1 MLMGVKCLE
10 CGQVLPPQIDLVAC
24 SSCDSP
30 WLGTEYDYAH
40 CGAIWRDE
48 LYRREMTLWRYKEL
62 LPVEPPAEEVSMGES
77 LTPLFR
83 LYPYERQFDHQ
94 YVYVKDE
101 RRNPTSSFK
110 DRQAAI
116 AVTAMQRAGVTEC
129 AMATAG
135 NAGIA
140 YAAYCARASIKLWL
154 FVSSRV
160 PNEKM
165 REISLYGAEVVK
177 VSGTY
182 DEAKR
187 VAAEFARHRGIY
199 LERGAKSIPS
209 RESMKTLAFEIA
221 EQLGMFDT
229 QQPGTFQ
236 SPDWYIQAVSG
247 GIGPIGVW
255 DGFQDLM
262 AMRLIDKMPRLAI
275 VQSAGCA
282 PMVQAFHAGQ
292 DKADAV
298 VSSTL
303 ISVLATG
310 DPGYSY
316 VQLRE
321 AVLSNGGTMLAVE
334 DGEAFQAMRHL
345 ARRAGI
351 AVEPATAVAFAGLEK
366 MLTDGTIKP
375 GERVVVNCSGHT
387 MPVESYIL
395 DDQYVLELELNQQ
408 KQEEGLIAAFQTL
421 YEQITTIL
429 IVDDNP
435 RDRRLIKRLL
445 QRKKR
450 YRVYE
455 ANNGI
460 DAIRMALELKPDLI
474 VSDLRMPEMDG
485 FALLEQLKNTTET
498 ASIPVVVIS
507 AKTLNEHDYTTLNT
521 YSHSV
526 WTKGNFNTRQLTEHV
541 IHLLGDDP
549 IEVIKP
555 DPSEGTASEQPRR
568 QADYTILVIDD
579 DPRHQRLSRR
589 LLETG
594 GNYFVL
600 TASTGAQG
608 WDLIIDQTPNL
619 ILLDLMLPDMDGIE
633 LLERLQQD
641 ETLCN
646 IPVIVVSGKDLD
658 DDERN
663 RLRASIRSLVKKTAI
678 DRKQFLA
685 MINNALAEGHK

>member
-1 MLMGVKCLE
+1 MLTRMKCLE
-10 CGQVLPPQIDLVAC
+10 CGQVLQLQIDLPAC
-24 SSCDSP
+24 TNCESP
-30 WLGTEYDYAH
+30 WLEAEYDYANSK
-40 CGAIWRDE
+40 AIWQTE
-48 LYRREMTLWRYKEL
+48 LSRREMTLWRYKEL
-62 LPVEPPAEEVSMGES
+62 LPVETPSEEVTMGEN

-83 LYPYERQFDHQ
+83 LYPYEQQFNHP
-94 YVYVKDE
+94 YIYVKDE

-116 AVTAMQRAGVTEC
+116 AVTAMQQAGVTEC

-140 YAAYCARASIKLWL
+140 YAAYCARANIKLWL

-165 REISLYGAEVVK
+165 REIALYGAEVVK

-187 VAAEFARHRGIY
+187 VAAEFARHRGIH

-221 EQLGMFDT
+221 EQLGMLHT

-236 SPDWYIQAVSG
+236 SPDWYLQAVSG

-255 DGFQDLM
+255 NGFQDLK
-262 AMRLIDKMPRLAI
+262 AMGLIDYMPKLAI
-275 VQSAGCA
+275 VQAAGCA
-282 PMVQAFHAGQ
+282 PMVQAFSAGQ
-292 DKADAV
+292 KQASAV
-298 VSSTL
+298 VPSTL

-321 AVLSNGGTMLAVE
+321 AVLSNGGTMLTVE

-351 AVEPATAVAFAGLEK
+351 AVEPATAVAFAGLER

-375 GERVVVNCSGHT
+375 GERVVVNCTGHT

-395 DDQYVLELELNQQ
+395 DDQYVLELDNQE
-408 KQEEGLIAAFQTL
+408 QEEGLTTAFQTL
-421 YEQITTIL
+421 YEQVTSIL

-435 RDRRLIKRLL
+435 SDRRLIKRLL
-445 QRKKR
+445 QRQKR
-450 YRVYE
+450 YRVFE
-455 ANNGI
+455 ANNGVE
-460 DAIRMALELKPDLI
+460 ALRLACDLQPDLI
-474 VSDLRMPEMDG
+474 VSDLTMPEMDG
-485 FALLEQLKNTTET
+485 FALLEKLKSTPET
-498 ASIPVVVIS
+498 SDIPVVVIS
-507 AKTLNEHDYTTLNT
+507 AKALDNQDYAALKV

-526 WTKGNFNTRQLTEHV
+526 WTKGNFDTRQLTKHV
-541 IHLLGDDP
+541 IHLLGDEP
-549 IEVIKP
+549 IDVIKP
-555 DPSEGTASEQPRR
+555 EFPEETTEHSLQSTTDC
-568 QADYTILVIDD
+568 TILVIDD

-594 GNYFVL
+594 GNYSVL
-600 TASTGAQG
+600 TASTGSEG
-608 WDLIIDQTPNL
+608 WELVVNETPQL
-619 ILLDLMLPDMDGIE
+619 ILLDLMMPDMDGFE
-633 LLERLQQD
+633 LLERIQQD

-646 IPVIVVSGKDLD
+646 IPVIVVSGKELD
-658 DDERN
+658 SNERT
-663 RLRASIRSLVKKTAI
+663 RLRASIRSLVRKTTI

-685 MINNALAEGHK
+685 MINNALAEG